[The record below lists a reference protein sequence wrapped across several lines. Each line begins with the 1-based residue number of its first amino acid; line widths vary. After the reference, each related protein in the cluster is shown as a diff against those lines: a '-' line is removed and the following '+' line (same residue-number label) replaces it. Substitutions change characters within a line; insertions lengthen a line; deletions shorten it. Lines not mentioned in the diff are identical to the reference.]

1 MPGPPRPSPRW
12 SRCRSSGHAAV
23 RRAQRNSSVGGY
35 RDGFATRRAE
45 DTVPPHVHY
54 RLTGLGLSLEAAL
67 AVVREWAEAHRAEI
81 DRNRS

>member
-1 MPGPPRPSPRW
+1 M
-12 SRCRSSGHAAV
+12 
-23 RRAQRNSSVGGY
+23 
-35 RDGFATRRAE
+35 
-45 DTVPPHVHY
+45 PPHVHY